1 MCWASVN
8 VDLNIKLLALML
20 LVSFEIYGKESSKI
34 ISQSFIYYWWILCSP
49 GPCHCKTSSVW
60 VPRQRPVRCW
70 SQGPVYDPA
79 VSNSDIVNV
88 LCVPIWL
95 FGMGPHEL
103 TTCAPGTAG
112 SPDCHGCNV
121 LSELLSAN
129 VITMGRGY
137 YCRAA
142 LKNTTSI
149 VVVIKTN
156 YSHIYGFNLTS
167 DM

>member
-1 MCWASVN
+1 MC
-8 VDLNIKLLALML
+8 
-20 LVSFEIYGKESSKI
+20 
-34 ISQSFIYYWWILCSP
+34 
-49 GPCHCKTSSVW
+49 
-60 VPRQRPVRCW
+60 
-70 SQGPVYDPA
+70 
-79 VSNSDIVNV
+79 
-88 LCVPIWL
+88 CVPIWL

-103 TTCAPGTAG
+103 TTCAPGMPG
-112 SPDCHGCNV
+112 SPDCAAMFY
-121 LSELLSAN
+121 LSCYLLSAN

-137 YCRAA
+137 YCKAA